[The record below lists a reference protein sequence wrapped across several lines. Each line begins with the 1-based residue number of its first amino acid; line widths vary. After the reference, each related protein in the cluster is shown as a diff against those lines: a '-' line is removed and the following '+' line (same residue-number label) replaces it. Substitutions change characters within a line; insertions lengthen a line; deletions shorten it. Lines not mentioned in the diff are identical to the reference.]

1 MSANPKLPLN
11 EPQRRHLTV
20 CFAMLEKQ
28 LQKLRERLERR
39 PRDSRLIHYD
49 DPLGADEAEALLPV
63 IAETEARLRQT
74 ADALALG
81 TLTEP
86 VRRASVA
93 GLELAGINLY
103 DCRAETGL
111 SGYGAVAS
119 ATADYLE
126 REIQE
131 LNTMIQSLLRR
142 LQSAP
147 PTKSSGRQKVNSRQ
161 RTPAK
166 QKTET

>member
-20 CFAMLEKQ
+20 CFATLEKQ
-28 LQKLRERLERR
+28 LQALRERLKRR

-49 DPLGADEAEALLPV
+49 DPLGPDEAKALLPV
-63 IAETEARLRQT
+63 IAETEARLRQI

-103 DCRAETGL
+103 DCRAEADL
-111 SGYGAVAS
+111 NGYGAVEP

-126 REIQE
+126 REIPKFDT
-131 LNTMIQSLLRR
+131 LIQSLLRL
-142 LQSAP
+142 LQDESDN
-147 PTKSSGRQKVNSRQ
+147 KHI
-161 RTPAK
+161 
-166 QKTET
+166 

>member
-1 MSANPKLPLN
+1 MSAKPKLPLN

-20 CFAMLEKQ
+20 CFATLEKQ
-28 LQKLRERLERR
+28 LQQLRERLEHYL
-39 PRDSRLIHYD
+39 RDSRLIHYD
-49 DPLGADEAEALLPV
+49 DPLAADEAEALLPV
-63 IAETEARLRQT
+63 IAATEARLRQI

-103 DCRAETGL
+103 DCRAGAGL
-111 SGYGAVAS
+111 SGYGAVAP

-126 REIQE
+126 REIPK
-131 LNTMIQSLLRR
+131 LDTLIQSLLRL
-142 LQSAP
+142 LQD
-147 PTKSSGRQKVNSRQ
+147 
-161 RTPAK
+161 
-166 QKTET
+166 ETGNQHI

>member
-1 MSANPKLPLN
+1 MSAKPKLPLN

-28 LQKLRERLERR
+28 LQQLRERLERR
-39 PRDSRLIHYD
+39 PRNSRLIHYD
-49 DPLGADEAEALLPV
+49 DPLAADESEALLPV
-63 IAETEARLRQT
+63 IAATEARLGQI

-86 VRRASVA
+86 ERRASVA

-103 DCRAETGL
+103 DCRAKTGL
-111 SGYGAVAS
+111 SGYGAVAP

-126 REIQE
+126 REIPK
-131 LNTMIQSLLRR
+131 LDTLIQSLLRL
-142 LQSAP
+142 LQDESDN
-147 PTKSSGRQKVNSRQ
+147 KHI
-161 RTPAK
+161 
-166 QKTET
+166 